1 MKPST
6 KRALR
11 TGYQAVLAL
20 IVIVPVL
27 VSSLPVTAQV
37 TAIVSAVA
45 AVAKIVNALE
55 DAGLIPAWLKS
66 VPAEPQAAT
75 LPDGVGVEEA

>member
-11 TGYQAVLAL
+11 TGYQCVLAL

-27 VSSLPVTAQV
+27 LSTLPVTAQV
-37 TAIVSAVA
+37 TAIVTAVA
-45 AVAKIVNALE
+45 AVAKAVNALE

-66 VPAEPQAAT
+66 VPAEPQAANV
-75 LPDGVGVEEA
+75 PDGEPVT